1 MIEKVIAQRK
11 ETGERRNDIIDLVLD
26 EMKSNSLSEDF
37 TPEEKELIMVSNALV
52 MFFAGFDSTAISL
65 SKIAHKLV
73 LHPDIQDK
81 VLQEIEETLGDEDE
95 VTPDAVNQ
103 LKYMDQVINES
114 LRHEDILTS
123 HERMC
128 TKDYLIPGTNMTIP
142 KGRVV
147 KVYFTNMELDEKNF
161 KNPHNFDPE
170 NFAPENEHN
179 KFAFM
184 PFSQG
189 PRKCIGKLVNIWKR
203 VDWLFS
209 GQRFAMMSMKVGLAH
224 LLRKQRLVACEKTNM
239 GKLEV
244 KTALKMFS
252 AHFTFYSL
260 FQHEIGFKLK
270 LIMFSD

>member
-1 MIEKVIAQRK
+1 MLAIKRDFLDFPFPGVIEKVIQQRK

-26 EMKSNSLSEDF
+26 EMKSNSLCEDF
-37 TPEEKELIMVSNALV
+37 TAEERELIMLSNALV

-81 VLQEIEETLGDEDE
+81 VLQEIEETLGEEDE
-95 VTPDAVNQ
+95 VSPDAVNQ
-103 LKYMDQVINES
+103 LKYMEQVINES

-147 KVYFTNMELDEKNF
+147 KVYFTKMELDERNF

-189 PRKCIGKLVNIWKR
+189 PRKCIGKL
-203 VDWLFS
+203 L
-209 GQRFAMMSMKVGLAH
+209 KVENRH
-224 LLRKQRLVACEKTNM
+224 
-239 GKLEV
+239 
-244 KTALKMFS
+244 
-252 AHFTFYSL
+252 
-260 FQHEIGFKLK
+260 
-270 LIMFSD
+270 

>member
-1 MIEKVIAQRK
+1 MI
-11 ETGERRNDIIDLVLD
+11 
-26 EMKSNSLSEDF
+26 
-37 TPEEKELIMVSNALV
+37 SNALV

-65 SKIAHKLV
+65 SKIAHQLI

-81 VLQEIEETLGDEDE
+81 VFEEIEDTLGEEDE

-103 LKYMDQVINES
+103 LKYMEQVINES

-128 TKDYLIPGTNMTIP
+128 TKDYLIPGTQMTIP

-189 PRKCIGKLVNIWKR
+189 PRKCIG
-203 VDWLFS
+203 
-209 GQRFAMMSMKVGLAH
+209 QRFAMMSMKVGLAH

-239 GKLEV
+239 GRLEV
-244 KTALKMFS
+244 DS
-252 AHFTFYSL
+252 
-260 FQHEIGFKLK
+260 
-270 LIMFSD
+270 

>member
-1 MIEKVIAQRK
+1 MLQVLRGLHDLLFLGVIEKVIAQRK

-26 EMKSNSLSEDF
+26 EMKSNSLNEDF
-37 TPEEKELIMVSNALV
+37 TSEEKELIMLSNALV

-81 VLQEIEETLGDEDE
+81 VLQEIEETLGEEDE

-103 LKYMDQVINES
+103 LKYMEQVINES

-147 KVYFTNMELDEKNF
+147 KVYFTKMELDEKNF

-170 NFAPENEHN
+170 NFAPENDHN

-184 PFSQG
+184 TFSQG
-189 PRKCIGKLVNIWKR
+189 PRKCIGKLVKI
-203 VDWLFS
+203 
-209 GQRFAMMSMKVGLAH
+209 
-224 LLRKQRLVACEKTNM
+224 
-239 GKLEV
+239 
-244 KTALKMFS
+244 
-252 AHFTFYSL
+252 
-260 FQHEIGFKLK
+260 
-270 LIMFSD
+270 